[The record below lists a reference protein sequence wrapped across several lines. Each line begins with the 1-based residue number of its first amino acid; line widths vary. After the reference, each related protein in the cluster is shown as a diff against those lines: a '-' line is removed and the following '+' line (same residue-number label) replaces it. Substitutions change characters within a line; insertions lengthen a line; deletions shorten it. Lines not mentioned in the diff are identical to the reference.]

1 MTHLP
6 LAGRQ
11 LKLVQEVLDLVD
23 DGSVGDALIIQ
34 EFFGLAALGPL
45 MHRQGIDRG
54 RGVGQGGAHRVP
66 SPPSG

>member
-1 MTHLP
+1 MAHLP

-11 LKLVQEVLDLVD
+11 PELAQEVLDFVD

-34 EFFGLAALGPL
+34 EFLGLAALGPQ

-54 RGVGQGGAHRVP
+54 RGVGQAARTVSP